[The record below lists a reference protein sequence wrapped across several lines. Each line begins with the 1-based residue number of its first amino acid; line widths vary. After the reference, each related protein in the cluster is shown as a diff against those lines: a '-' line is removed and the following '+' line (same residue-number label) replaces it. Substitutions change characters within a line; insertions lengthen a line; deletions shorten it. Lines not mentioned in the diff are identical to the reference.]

1 MSEDNLKKAMDA
13 EKKIREITDA
23 ITAISQELQASAL
36 FSNEG
41 RQLQNIVSLVQD
53 ELSEIKAAVMTM
65 AAESESEAFD
75 KAFKTFIE
83 LSKLP

>member
-1 MSEDNLKKAMDA
+1 MQ
-13 EKKIREITDA
+13 KKIREITDA

-65 AAESESEAFD
+65 AAESESEALI
-75 KAFKTFIE
+75 KLLKL
-83 LSKLP
+83 LSS